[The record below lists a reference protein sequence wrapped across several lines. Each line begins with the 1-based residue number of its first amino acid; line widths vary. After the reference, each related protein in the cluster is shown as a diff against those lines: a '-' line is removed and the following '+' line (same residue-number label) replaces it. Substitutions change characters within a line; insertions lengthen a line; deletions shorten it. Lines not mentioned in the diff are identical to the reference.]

1 MGEPSWL
8 EVSFCVDG
16 ELAEAVAEVL
26 ARFAQN
32 GVVIESD
39 TIRPDPEGEGTPV
52 GLVRVYGYLPVDAAL
67 EDTRQ
72 RLEEALWH
80 LGQIQALSAP
90 VYQTIENQDWMAA
103 WKQHYNPIRVGQR
116 LLILPPWLEP
126 DAPQRLV
133 VRIDPGMAFGT
144 GTHPT
149 TQLCLELM
157 ETYVQPGETLIDVG
171 GGSGILSIAGILLG
185 ASHALAVDVDPMAC
199 RIAQENAAL
208 NRVADG
214 IEIGLGS
221 VLEIRQG
228 QFSMD
233 NAPLVIVNIL
243 APVILR
249 LFADGLRDL
258 VAPGGVLLL
267 SGILLEQLPQIL
279 PAAGQQGL
287 QVLERRQM
295 GDWVAVAFRR

>member
-8 EVSFCVDG
+8 EVSLRVDG

-26 ARFAQN
+26 ARFALN

-39 TIRPDPEGEGTPV
+39 SIRPDPEGEGTPV
-52 GLVRVYGYLPVDAAL
+52 GPVRVYAYLPVDAAL

-80 LGQIQALSAP
+80 LGQIQTLPTPA
-90 VYQTIENQDWMAA
+90 YQTIENQDWMAA

-126 DAPQRLV
+126 DAPQRQV

-157 ETYVQPGETLIDVG
+157 ETYVRPGETLIDVG

-185 ASHALAVDVDPMAC
+185 ADRALAVDVDPTAC
-199 RIAQENAAL
+199 RIGQENAAL
-208 NRVADG
+208 NQVADR

-221 VLEIRQG
+221 VAEIRQG
-228 QFSMD
+228 QFSMN

-243 APVILR
+243 APIILH

-258 VAPGGVLLL
+258 VTPGGVLLL
-267 SGILLEQLPQIL
+267 SGILLEQLPEIL
-279 PAAGQQGL
+279 QAAGQQGL
-287 QVLERRQM
+287 QALERRQM
-295 GDWVAVAFRR
+295 GDWVALAFRR

>member
-8 EVSFCVDG
+8 EVSLRVDG

-26 ARFAQN
+26 ARFALN

-39 TIRPDPEGEGTPV
+39 SIRPDPEGEGTPV
-52 GLVRVYGYLPVDAAL
+52 GPVRVYAYLPVDAAL

-80 LGQIQALSAP
+80 LGQIQTLPTPA
-90 VYQTIENQDWMAA
+90 YQTIENQDWMAA

-126 DAPQRLV
+126 DAPQRQV

-157 ETYVQPGETLIDVG
+157 ETYVRPGEMLIDVG

-185 ASHALAVDVDPMAC
+185 ADRALTVDVDPTAC
-199 RIAQENAAL
+199 RIGQENAAL
-208 NRVADG
+208 NQVAG
-214 IEIGLGS
+214 RIEIGLGS
-221 VLEIRQG
+221 VAEIRQG
-228 QFSMD
+228 QFSMRD
-233 NAPLVIVNIL
+233 APLVIVNIL
-243 APVILR
+243 APIILR
-249 LFADGLRDL
+249 LFAGGLRDL
-258 VAPGGVLLL
+258 VTPGGVLLL
-267 SGILLEQLPQIL
+267 SGILLEQLPEIL
-279 PAAGQQGL
+279 QAAGQQGL
-287 QVLERRQM
+287 QALERRQM
-295 GDWVAVAFRR
+295 GDWVALAFRR

>member
-8 EVSFCVDG
+8 EVSLRVDG

-26 ARFAQN
+26 ARFALN

-39 TIRPDPEGEGTPV
+39 SIRPDPEGEGTPV
-52 GLVRVYGYLPVDAAL
+52 GPVRVYAYLPVDTAL

-80 LGQIQALSAP
+80 LGQIQTLPTP

-126 DAPQRLV
+126 DAPQRRV

-149 TQLCLELM
+149 TQLCLELI
-157 ETYVQPGETLIDVG
+157 ETYVQPGEMLIDVG

-185 ASHALAVDVDPMAC
+185 ASRALAVDVDPTAC
-199 RIAQENAAL
+199 RIGRENAAL
-208 NRVADG
+208 NQVADR

-221 VLEIRQG
+221 VAEIRQG
-228 QFSMD
+228 QFSMN

-243 APVILR
+243 APIILH

-258 VAPGGVLLL
+258 VTPGGVLLL
-267 SGILLEQLPQIL
+267 SGILLEQLPEIL
-279 PAAGQQGL
+279 QAAGQQGL

-295 GDWVAVAFRR
+295 GDWVALAFRR